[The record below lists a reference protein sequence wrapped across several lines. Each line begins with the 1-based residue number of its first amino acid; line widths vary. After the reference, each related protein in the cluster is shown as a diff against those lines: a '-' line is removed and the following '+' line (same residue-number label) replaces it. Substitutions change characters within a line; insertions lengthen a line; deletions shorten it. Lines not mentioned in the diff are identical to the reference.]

1 MPVTTGDVLHV
12 AALAR
17 LRLRPEEV
25 ERLTGQLNDILSHVA
40 ELASAETSQVEPEPA
55 TQWPAPLR
63 ADDAPPDALK
73 LPPERLAPAWADGFF
88 TVPRLA
94 AMETPGEAAP

>member
-1 MPVTTGDVLHV
+1 MPVTTADVLHV

-25 ERLTGQLNDILSHVA
+25 ERLTGQLNDILAHMA
-40 ELASAETSQVEPEPA
+40 ELATADTAGIEPGPA
-55 TQWPAPLR
+55 TSWPAPLR
-63 ADDAPPDALK
+63 ADGAAPDPLQ
-73 LPPERLAPAWADGFF
+73 LPPAELAPDWEDGFF

-94 AMETPGEAAP
+94 AMDTPEEASS

>member
-1 MPVTTGDVLHV
+1 MPVTTADVLHV

-25 ERLTGQLNDILSHVA
+25 ERLTGQLNDILAHMA
-40 ELASAETSQVEPEPA
+40 ELATADTAGIEPEPA
-55 TQWPAPLR
+55 TSWPAPLR
-63 ADDAPPDALK
+63 ADDAPPDPLQ
-73 LPPERLAPAWADGFF
+73 LPPAELAPDWEDGFF

-94 AMETPGEAAP
+94 AMDTPEEASS